1 MPGNEKI
8 HSLTEAFLW
17 FLHGLRAAT
26 AAFSSSA
33 DRKTGLSPKQKCPG
47 SVYLKTGAPR
57 ALEF

>member
-26 AAFSSSA
+26 AAFSFISRQENRIVSETKMSWF
-33 DRKTGLSPKQKCPG
+33 RLFENLHCM
-47 SVYLKTGAPR
+47 
-57 ALEF
+57 